1 MSQGMGYPPG
11 HYHNGQEYYYGME
24 DAVVS
29 IDLPDPFQK
38 PLPTTDEQLHWKA
51 EDVLGRPHS
60 AMDDNHCISRYFARN
75 KERKLA
81 GMIDERQAM
90 KLPPMLNELSLFTR
104 ASPYGDTA
112 DLYYHSPSDKIASHY
127 AKASYMDP
135 EDTSKCFSSPRKL
148 AETSFAESL
157 TGISK
162 GKFDALSLAECEDD
176 LKKLPGQ
183 FEETERTA
191 LSDAIMRY
199 FYYIEHGVRDEE
211 VAPLKEEWPIHV
223 MQLVPPEPPRNV
235 SQDYFE
241 NLIRDSMKEMEDDYY
256 FSMKKAIVDYTLC
269 NPFERQRLSMQVLD
283 ALIHPP
289 KPQELKRGDL
299 PEEWGIAV
307 DQARE
312 NIAWT
317 LQTLSPNALELSAL
331 WEAFQHKLLVDVQS
345 PEFKAQEPIEMDAF
359 QQYQTEVCERTKQ
372 SLWTVW
378 VPKSAEVFRRT
389 PPLYINGD
397 AEAYYMSIAIL
408 QSNQLRTLVQD
419 SMDTYRKFIEQHELS
434 EKAMTPDPQED
445 TLLWSCKPAF
455 WVYLMVT
462 TEGGWTFQPSFRDVE
477 DMCVNVLEQF
487 VSAVSG
493 IPRVGS
499 ASNAPSRRGMHIP
512 AVGLNEDCV
521 NLVRNKVRAV
531 LQMNAEPPRKLA
543 SLYDRFLYLLTMD
556 KDAEMKKF
564 QEEQHSLEEYAAEID
579 KYRTAADEITNTS
592 LNEVRTGL
600 YVVHTSNLKE
610 ALITSAMDLSTRLID
625 QVREASQLSNQVICE
640 SYSLMSTEVMRVPAS
655 GEEVLTLKKYIQKCR
670 TDHDELQKEIDFNKR
685 REEFML
691 TYRTDLPEQDFS
703 LAYHAYE
710 WPKKM
715 VVILKDATDKA
726 NTEHR
731 SFEDQLKARRSAF
744 NHQLIE
750 YDAAITSFDTHGDKE
765 ARDKHSAQTNDLS
778 NKLKEAQAEAD
789 EINAQEMLFGWPKSK
804 FNQIASMVSR
814 LDPYLS
820 LWTICSSFHASYA
833 VWMNGPFSRLDPE
846 EIESDVGEM
855 YRKIYKL
862 CKFFAGA
869 SGAAELPEPL
879 KVAQSTKEK
888 IDKFRVYLPLISSI
902 CNPGLRERHWS
913 QMSEVVGFEL
923 KRDEHTSLS
932 RLLDRRVDEHM
943 AKLQETSDFAS
954 REYSFEKMLDK
965 MQTDWQGLTFE
976 LGPWKETGTFILK
989 GGPVDEAQ
997 VLLDDHI
1004 VKSQA
1009 MTASPFAK
1017 PFEERLFPW
1026 EKKLVRL
1033 QDILEQ
1039 WLKCQGKW
1047 LYLEPIFGSDEIMKQ
1062 IPKEGAAFRD
1072 MDRTWRIIM
1081 TKTAENPDAL
1091 VVADIENLLED
1102 LQSCNACLDIVEKGL
1117 NDFLDTKKMAFPR
1130 FYFLSN
1136 DELLEILSEAKDP
1149 LKIQP
1154 FTRKIIEAVKELQ
1167 FEEKNLISAMYS
1179 VEGEKVEFIKSVD
1192 PHESN
1197 AVEIWLTEVEAAMMN
1212 SLRKVAC
1219 ASVAAY
1225 ANTARCKWILEW
1237 PGQMVL
1243 GISQIYWT
1251 KEVSKALTEGGSEG
1265 LRKHGDLCTSQLNDI
1280 VNLVRGELTK
1290 LERATLG
1297 ALVTIDVHGRDVVVQ
1312 MADFGVASTADFKW
1326 LSQLRYYMEDE
1337 SIVVRM
1343 INAVAYYG
1351 YEYLGNSGR
1360 LVITPLTDRC
1370 YRTLMGAIHLNLG
1383 GAPAGPA
1390 GTGKTETVKDLSKAI
1405 AIQCIVFNCS
1415 DGLDYI
1421 AMGKFFKG
1429 LASSGAWACFD
1440 EFNRIELEVLSVVA
1454 QQVLTIQRA
1463 VAAKV
1468 ATFMFEGIEI
1478 RLRVTCNAFIT
1489 MNPGYAGRSEL
1500 PDNLKALFRDVAMMV
1515 PDYALISEIT
1525 LYSFGYLQ
1533 ARLMGQKLVQTYRL
1547 CSEQLSSQDH
1557 YDYGMRAV
1565 ISVLRAAGNLKR
1577 KFQDEREDILM
1588 LRAITDVNL
1597 PKFLDQDVPLF
1608 NGILGDLFPG
1618 VVLPEADYKNLTD
1631 AMTENCAKNNL
1642 QPLPTLFEKIIQL
1655 YEMIIVRHGLML
1667 VGESFGMKTSAYRI
1681 LALTLTDLNKK
1692 GLNGEQHS
1700 KYYVLNPKSITM
1712 GQLYGADDPV
1722 SKEWTDGVLAVTFR
1736 STARDTSPDRK
1747 WIIFDGPVDAIWIEN
1762 MNTVLDDNKKLCLNS
1777 GEIIAMQGLMNMI
1790 FEVADLAVASPAT
1803 VSRCGMVYVQPSLL
1817 GWRPCMVSWLA
1828 TLSGGVTDAHK
1839 ERMTAMFDWLVPPMV
1854 RVATRICKM
1863 MCPMQ
1868 EINIVMSLMRLYAAL
1883 LAPEFNDPNVI
1894 AEMNDN
1900 MVSVWLDSLFLFSL
1914 VWSLGGDLDD
1924 EGRKTF
1930 DKMLRRMLVGDIPAE
1945 LKPYSKGTQ
1954 QKVTQLFPEGRQV
1967 YDFTFDKGKGKWVP
1981 WVELIPDEPLSPE
1994 LEYTKI
2000 IINTVD
2006 TMRYKFLVKTLAT
2019 RHDHLLLVGPTGTGK
2034 SVYIKGLLME
2044 DMGQPEVFTS
2054 LVFTFSAQTS
2064 ANMTQ
2069 DIIDGKLDKR
2079 RKGVYGP
2086 PIGKRSILFV
2096 DDLNM
2101 PQVEEYGAQPP
2112 IELLRQYMDH
2122 GGWYDRKELT
2132 FRQLVDIQFLAAMGP
2147 PGGGRNNVTN
2157 RYLRHYSVVSVT
2169 SFDAESMGR
2178 IFSVLAEWWIKKN
2191 DYGANIAKLR
2201 SPMVTATIDIYETV
2215 QRELLPTPMKS
2226 HYTFNLRDV
2235 SKVFQGVTYAKPGIE
2250 DPGEITRLW
2259 VHEVMRVFHDR
2270 LTDEP
2275 DRQWI
2280 VTAVTGAV
2288 EKHFKER
2295 FVKVMQR
2302 LDADRNNSIDS
2313 EELRYL
2319 MFGDFLIP
2327 GAEPQLY
2334 EEILD
2339 SEKLLS
2345 VVQEYL
2351 SDYNAVSKK
2360 PMDLVLFLYALE
2372 HMCRVCRIIKQA
2384 GGHALLVGVGGS
2396 GRQSLTRLSCF
2407 MEEYEVFQI
2416 EISKSYGM
2424 VEWRED
2430 LKKVMRIAGESDK
2443 RVTFLFTDTQIKDER
2458 FVEDISNLLN
2468 TGEVPNL
2475 MEAGDTVQIFE
2486 NIGGRAKA
2494 NGVDRT
2500 NKALMYNFFVDEVK
2514 KNLHVVLAF
2523 SPVGET
2529 FRERLRKFPALV
2541 NCCTIDWFTAWP
2553 YDALKSVSGHFLN
2566 DLQGIE
2572 PAVCESVME
2581 MCVTFHQTAHA
2592 LVTRFLAEARRYY
2605 YITPTSYLELIRG
2618 FKKVLDLKRS
2628 ECLQAS
2634 KRYEVGLE
2642 KLVSTESQ
2650 VSEMQEELEALQPQL
2665 IQSGKETEAA
2675 MVVIA
2680 RETTEADKVKVVV
2693 AKEEA
2698 VASGEAAK
2706 VMAIKDDCEAQLA
2719 EAMPMLDAAIKA
2731 LDTLTKNEV
2740 TEVKGMK
2747 SPPKPVKL
2755 VLEAVCILKGLKA
2768 SRVKDPGSGK
2778 MVDDFW
2784 ETSKKM
2790 LSDAD
2795 FLASLRVFDKDN
2807 IPPAIIVKIRPYV
2820 ANPDFDPVK
2829 IRTASTA
2836 AFGLCCWVRA
2846 MEAYD
2851 RVAKVVAPKKA
2862 SLAEAEGALEK
2873 VMAALRIKQAE
2884 LKEVEDKL
2892 AALDADLK
2900 VKQDNKAKLEA
2911 DVELCT
2917 VKLDRA
2923 EKLIEGLGGEKIR
2936 WTESAQALQEKLPR
2950 ITGDVLISSGSIAYL
2965 GAFNAGYRDE
2975 TLDKWLELC
2984 KEKEIP
2990 CSQSFSL
2997 NAVLGEPVKI
3007 RAWNIQ
3013 GLPKDEFSTDNA
3025 IMMDMARR
3033 WSLCI
3038 DPASAANKWI
3048 RGMWKEAGLLVIK
3061 LTDGDYLR
3069 TLENAVQFG
3078 KPVLLENIGETMDAS
3093 LEPLLDKQT
3102 FKQGGAMCIRLG
3114 DATVEYSSEF
3124 RFYITTKLR
3133 NPHYPPE
3140 LCTKVTLLNFM
3151 ITIEGLEDQLL
3162 GLVVAKER
3170 PDLEEEKSQLVVEG
3184 AENKRQLKE
3193 IEDKILHVLSASQ
3206 GNILEDEEAVKVLS
3220 ASKVLSDQIAE
3231 KQKVAEVTEVKI
3243 DEARVGYKPI
3253 AKHSA
3258 LLYFCVQDMAN
3269 IDPMYQYSVT
3279 WFSLLFSKAITDSTK
3294 SDDLSQRLTFLQE
3307 YFTYFLFV
3315 NVCRSLFEK
3324 DKVLF
3329 AFVLASKLQISRGLL
3344 DPAELRFLLTGGVD
3358 TGENPHA
3365 NPAPDWIS
3373 TKSWGEICRLS
3384 DLPCAQGLLQDFQAA
3399 ADKFKGLYN
3408 VSEAHLQPLPSPWQE
3423 KMNVF
3428 QRLLVVRAMRPD
3440 KVVPGITI
3448 YVEKT
3453 MTKKFVEPQ
3462 PFDIAPCYTDSSA
3475 AVPLIFVLSQGTDPM
3490 AGLLKFADGLKI
3502 RVESVSLGQG
3512 QGPVALKLIGE
3523 AITGGHWVVLQN
3535 CHLAKSFMSAL
3546 DRVCEI
3552 DIKAPEVNK
3561 DFRLWMTSYPSP
3573 LFPITVLENGVKMV
3587 NEAPKGLRAGLMRT
3601 YMSDPVSDPDFFY
3614 ACTKEAEW
3622 RKMLFGL
3629 AFFHSYANER
3639 RKYGP
3644 IGFNIPYE
3652 FNENDLRI
3660 SLRQLQMFLDEN
3672 EEVPY
3677 ETVQYTAGECNYGG
3691 KVTDAHDR
3699 HTLMVIL
3706 RTFYTPEIL
3715 DDDYKFSPSGIYKA
3729 PAHTDYKGY
3738 LDYINSLPII
3748 ASPEVYGLHDNA
3760 DISKDILDTNTLLDA
3775 LLLTQSRDSG
3785 AAKSKDGEEA
3795 KSPEDLMFEMA
3806 SDIVERIPPNFDVE
3820 AVEMKYPADYYDS
3833 MTTVLVQELARVNT
3847 LVTIV
3852 RASLLDIRKAVRGM
3866 ILSSDVLDMSMA
3878 SINNG
3883 KVPAQW
3889 LKKSFPSLKP
3899 LGSYIKE
3906 LLERI
3911 NFFQTWVDKGKPS
3924 VYWLSGFFF
3933 TQAFLTASKQNFARV
3948 TKVEIDK
3955 IDFDYEMMD
3964 QADDYDEPPEHG
3976 IYTRGLFFDG
3986 AGWDYV
3992 NHVICESKPKVLYV
4006 SVPVIWMVPKTV
4018 EQFKTF
4024 KHYSC
4029 PLYKTGD
4036 RRGVLATT
4044 GHSSNFI
4051 MDLRVPIDQT
4061 PEHWSKRGVAM
4072 LTSLSD

>member
-1 MSQGMGYPPG
+1 MAMVYQTIYLTALSLRYPLSL
-11 HYHNGQEYYYGME
+11 HQ
-24 DAVVS
+24 VS

-1212 SLRKVAC
+1212 SLRK
-1219 ASVAAY
+1219 
-1225 ANTARCKWILEW
+1225 
-1237 PGQMVL
+1237 
-1243 GISQIYWT
+1243 
-1251 KEVSKALTEGGSEG
+1251 
-1265 LRKHGDLCTSQLNDI
+1265 
-1280 VNLVRGELTK
+1280 
-1290 LERATLG
+1290 
-1297 ALVTIDVHGRDVVVQ
+1297 
-1312 MADFGVASTADFKW
+1312 
-1326 LSQLRYYMEDE
+1326 
-1337 SIVVRM
+1337 
-1343 INAVAYYG
+1343 
-1351 YEYLGNSGR
+1351 
-1360 LVITPLTDRC
+1360 
-1370 YRTLMGAIHLNLG
+1370 
-1383 GAPAGPA
+1383 
-1390 GTGKTETVKDLSKAI
+1390 
-1405 AIQCIVFNCS
+1405 
-1415 DGLDYI
+1415 
-1421 AMGKFFKG
+1421 
-1429 LASSGAWACFD
+1429 
-1440 EFNRIELEVLSVVA
+1440 
-1454 QQVLTIQRA
+1454 
-1463 VAAKV
+1463 
-1468 ATFMFEGIEI
+1468 
-1478 RLRVTCNAFIT
+1478 
-1489 MNPGYAGRSEL
+1489 
-1500 PDNLKALFRDVAMMV
+1500 
-1515 PDYALISEIT
+1515 
-1525 LYSFGYLQ
+1525 
-1533 ARLMGQKLVQTYRL
+1533 
-1547 CSEQLSSQDH
+1547 
-1557 YDYGMRAV
+1557 
-1565 ISVLRAAGNLKR
+1565 
-1577 KFQDEREDILM
+1577 
-1588 LRAITDVNL
+1588 
-1597 PKFLDQDVPLF
+1597 
-1608 NGILGDLFPG
+1608 
-1618 VVLPEADYKNLTD
+1618 
-1631 AMTENCAKNNL
+1631 
-1642 QPLPTLFEKIIQL
+1642 
-1655 YEMIIVRHGLML
+1655 
-1667 VGESFGMKTSAYRI
+1667 
-1681 LALTLTDLNKK
+1681 
-1692 GLNGEQHS
+1692 
-1700 KYYVLNPKSITM
+1700 
-1712 GQLYGADDPV
+1712 
-1722 SKEWTDGVLAVTFR
+1722 
-1736 STARDTSPDRK
+1736 
-1747 WIIFDGPVDAIWIEN
+1747 
-1762 MNTVLDDNKKLCLNS
+1762 
-1777 GEIIAMQGLMNMI
+1777 
-1790 FEVADLAVASPAT
+1790 
-1803 VSRCGMVYVQPSLL
+1803 PSLL

-2201 SPMVTATIDIYETV
+2201 SPMVTATIDIYET
-2215 QRELLPTPMKS
+2215 
-2226 HYTFNLRDV
+2226 
-2235 SKVFQGVTYAKPGIE
+2235 
-2250 DPGEITRLW
+2250 
-2259 VHEVMRVFHDR
+2259 
-2270 LTDEP
+2270 
-2275 DRQWI
+2275 
-2280 VTAVTGAV
+2280 
-2288 EKHFKER
+2288 
-2295 FVKVMQR
+2295 VMQR

-2997 NAVLGEPVKI
+2997 NAVLGEP
-3007 RAWNIQ
+3007 
-3013 GLPKDEFSTDNA
+3013 
-3025 IMMDMARR
+3025 
-3033 WSLCI
+3033 
-3038 DPASAANKWI
+3038 
-3048 RGMWKEAGLLVIK
+3048 
-3061 LTDGDYLR
+3061 
-3069 TLENAVQFG
+3069 
-3078 KPVLLENIGETMDAS
+3078 
-3093 LEPLLDKQT
+3093 
-3102 FKQGGAMCIRLG
+3102 
-3114 DATVEYSSEF
+3114 
-3124 RFYITTKLR
+3124 
-3133 NPHYPPE
+3133 
-3140 LCTKVTLLNFM
+3140 
-3151 ITIEGLEDQLL
+3151 
-3162 GLVVAKER
+3162 
-3170 PDLEEEKSQLVVEG
+3170 
-3184 AENKRQLKE
+3184 
-3193 IEDKILHVLSASQ
+3193 
-3206 GNILEDEEAVKVLS
+3206 
-3220 ASKVLSDQIAE
+3220 
-3231 KQKVAEVTEVKI
+3231 
-3243 DEARVGYKPI
+3243 
-3253 AKHSA
+3253 
-3258 LLYFCVQDMAN
+3258 
-3269 IDPMYQYSVT
+3269 
-3279 WFSLLFSKAITDSTK
+3279 
-3294 SDDLSQRLTFLQE
+3294 
-3307 YFTYFLFV
+3307 
-3315 NVCRSLFEK
+3315 
-3324 DKVLF
+3324 
-3329 AFVLASKLQISRGLL
+3329 
-3344 DPAELRFLLTGGVD
+3344 LRFLLTGGVD